1 MLIKILT
8 LNLIFFK
15 LDNININPIQ
25 WEGIGVLSYLLINFW
40 YTRIQASKAAIQ
52 AITVN
57 RVGDIFISIGF
68 IACLWTFSTMD
79 YATAFSLSPYISTAA
94 LTFIGIMFIIG
105 AMSKSAQLGL
115 HTWLVSAIEG

>member
-68 IACLWTFSTMD
+68 IACL
-79 YATAFSLSPYISTAA
+79 
-94 LTFIGIMFIIG
+94 
-105 AMSKSAQLGL
+105 
-115 HTWLVSAIEG
+115 

>member
-1 MLIKILT
+1 LYKNLYNQLIQLIKLIQFNSIQFNSINSIQFNSIQFNSIL
-8 LNLIFFK
+8 
-15 LDNININPIQ
+15 

-68 IACLWTFSTMD
+68 IACL
-79 YATAFSLSPYISTAA
+79 
-94 LTFIGIMFIIG
+94 
-105 AMSKSAQLGL
+105 
-115 HTWLVSAIEG
+115 